1 MNKNSTLKS
10 ITVNSKSSDWDS
22 TFQLMSWWKKEVVR
36 EAKVM
41 VVGAGALGNEVI
53 KNLTLL
59 NIGYIF
65 IVDFDIIEYS
75 NLSRSILFR
84 ESDCNHKKCEIAA
97 KRIKEINPNIK
108 VQTLDGDI
116 SADVGLGIFRRM
128 DVIIGCLDNR
138 LARLFLNRACHKVN
152 KTWIDGGIQNLAGQ
166 IQVFKPGKT
175 CYECTLTKNDKKFID
190 ARLSCPDIA
199 QFNASYGRIATTPIS
214 SSIIGAIQA
223 QEALKVINKDDKL
236 QMTEDYLYYEGRTNT
251 VLQRQYPR
259 LKENCQSH
267 FHYNSIIEAPL
278 SNKMSVKEVLSWLS
292 NNLKDED
299 PHILLD
305 NELVLEITTKQ
316 SEVTSEVII
325 SKPHLKGQLI
335 KKYQKIPGEELVLSK
350 REKTLSKSFP
360 HQDITLEACGIPAFH
375 IFQVLTEEE
384 EFYVELSKDEGF
396 LKF

>member
-1 MNKNSTLKS
+1 MNKNGTLKS

-84 ESDCNHKKCEIAA
+84 ESDCNHKKCEVAE

-152 KTWIDGGIQNLAGQ
+152 KYFALINSVNFRKWI
-166 IQVFKPGKT
+166 FS
-175 CYECTLTKNDKKFID
+175 ID
-190 ARLSCPDIA
+190 
-199 QFNASYGRIATTPIS
+199 
-214 SSIIGAIQA
+214 
-223 QEALKVINKDDKL
+223 
-236 QMTEDYLYYEGRTNT
+236 
-251 VLQRQYPR
+251 
-259 LKENCQSH
+259 
-267 FHYNSIIEAPL
+267 
-278 SNKMSVKEVLSWLS
+278 
-292 NNLKDED
+292 
-299 PHILLD
+299 
-305 NELVLEITTKQ
+305 
-316 SEVTSEVII
+316 
-325 SKPHLKGQLI
+325 
-335 KKYQKIPGEELVLSK
+335 
-350 REKTLSKSFP
+350 
-360 HQDITLEACGIPAFH
+360 
-375 IFQVLTEEE
+375 
-384 EFYVELSKDEGF
+384 F
-396 LKF
+396 L